1 MIMANINPF
10 VVHGHIPPELF
21 CDRKEES
28 EKLLHFLNN
37 QQNVVLSAPRRM
49 GKTKLV
55 EFVFDKP
62 EMSDKYITVF
72 IDILET
78 GNLREF
84 IFSLGNAVFNRIAK
98 RSERLMKL
106 FTSAIKSLQ
115 TSFGYDPIQGMPTF
129 DIKLGDLI
137 YPEYTLKEIF
147 SYIDQADK
155 RCLIVIDEFQQICN
169 YPEKNIEATLR
180 TYIQKSKNAN
190 FVFAG
195 SQRRIMSEMFGSEK
209 RPFYNSAREIDLD
222 AIDLSVYI
230 NFVQE
235 QFKKATRSILPEA
248 IEKVYGTFKGV
259 TLYNQ
264 QIMNDAFDM
273 AQDGEVIDLVKVDL
287 LINDFIKENDKRI
300 RELLYFVTDNQK
312 EVLYAIASEGEVSG
326 ITSSAFTK
334 KHRLKSPS
342 STQSALK
349 SLLKSDLI
357 TRKNGLYSVSDPLM
371 DLWLQKKVNKISI

>member
-1 MIMANINPF
+1 
-10 VVHGHIPPELF
+10 
-21 CDRKEES
+21 
-28 EKLLHFLNN
+28 
-37 QQNVVLSAPRRM
+37 
-49 GKTKLV
+49 
-55 EFVFDKP
+55 
-62 EMSDKYITVF
+62 
-72 IDILET
+72 
-78 GNLREF
+78 
-84 IFSLGNAVFNRIAK
+84 
-98 RSERLMKL
+98 
-106 FTSAIKSLQ
+106 
-115 TSFGYDPIQGMPTF
+115 
-129 DIKLGDLI
+129 
-137 YPEYTLKEIF
+137 
-147 SYIDQADK
+147 
-155 RCLIVIDEFQQICN
+155 
-169 YPEKNIEATLR
+169 
-180 TYIQKSKNAN
+180 
-190 FVFAG
+190 
-195 SQRRIMSEMFGSEK
+195 MSEMFGSEK

-248 IEKVYGTFKGV
+248 IEKVYRTFKGV

-287 LINDFIKENDKRI
+287 LINDFIKENDKRT
-300 RELLYFVTDNQK
+300 RELLHFVTDNQK